1 MSLMMVSRAS
11 PLVRMVLDV
20 NTGKYVGKR
29 HLEDTILKTNLEA
42 AKEIAYQLRFRN
54 MGGLI
59 IIDFI
64 DMENASNREDV
75 FKTLKEAIKRDR
87 SKTNILRMSEIG
99 LIQMTRKRNRENL
112 HRVLC
117 EPCFYCDGAGEL
129 KSKRTLC
136 YEIFR
141 RIQRETIHNES
152 TGIHVLV
159 HPKIGE
165 MLFKEEV
172 HNVELLEKSLER
184 EITIIS
190 RPELHLEQY
199 KIKYL

>member
-1 MSLMMVSRAS
+1 MPIFDAFGLEVELSKALRKKVWLKSGGYILIETTEA
-11 PLVRMVLDV
+11 LIAIDV

-42 AKEIAYQLRFRN
+42 AKEIAYQLRLRN
-54 MGGLI
+54 LGGLI

-64 DMENASNREDV
+64 DMENVANREDV
-75 FKTLKEAIKRDR
+75 FNTLKEAIKKDR
-87 SKTNILRMSEIG
+87 SKTNILRMSKIG

-112 HRVLC
+112 HHVLC

-141 RIQRETIHNES
+141 RMQRETIHNDC
-152 TGIHVLV
+152 TAIHVL
-159 HPKIGE
+159 
-165 MLFKEEV
+165 
-172 HNVELLEKSLER
+172 SL
-184 EITIIS
+184 IHI
-190 RPELHLEQY
+190 
-199 KIKYL
+199 